1 MLGDGSCSELPETKR
16 GSDPVERLHQ
26 KHCLLS
32 RARLAHRDCL
42 NRIRFPVSGEAVK
55 RTEPVRGKDHEE
67 IVGRRTRSGC
77 SLKQQ
82 PVSAECEYQISAFEC
97 HTHEAIRELWI
108 EIADAV
114 ESNQPGNNPMA
125 PDLAA

>member
-32 RARLAHRDCL
+32 CARLAHRDCL
-42 NRIRFPVSGEAVK
+42 NRIRFPFSVAAVK
-55 RTEPVRGKDHEE
+55 RTELVRGKDYKE
-67 IVGRRTRSGC
+67 IVGLRRRSGFP
-77 SLKQQ
+77 LKQE
-82 PVSAECEYQISAFEC
+82 PVSAERAHQISAFEC